1 MDIEQIRKRQM
12 IKVVFTEL
20 IMVFAVIALVVVL
33 VLIVSGYWIN
43 QNFEVERSGLLQVSS
58 LPSGA
63 NVIIDGEDGGF
74 FQRTN
79 TSKMLKSGGH
89 EIVLKKDG
97 YDTWTK
103 NVNIKEGLLYRLH
116 YARLFLNE
124 RTSRLVDDYGKPAL
138 TSVSPDYTQ
147 MLLVTDDNEW
157 MLLDLNSEAV
167 PATKLEVAKVLP
179 KLKVAD
185 VQQIEWSKNGDVVLL
200 KDTADW
206 TLLTLHNINKSVSFK
221 ELFGFDFDDV
231 KFYDD
236 SASVFVATSDGV
248 LRKLDTNAQSVS
260 KVLVENV
267 SNFTVKN
274 HHIIYVSRDADGT
287 FVGSLSN
294 DRNTEILNVF
304 GRVYAGL
311 SKFYNDEYLT
321 VVEDAKVTI
330 YKGGFANSMRGAET
344 FGESVTFEIGFV
356 PTKIYAGHN
365 GEFYV
370 FENGSNLATLDME
383 ASKIINFTTEAK
395 PQWLDTD
402 MLYVVNDGD
411 LIVYDYDGLNRRVLA
426 QNVDNAAV
434 TITEE
439 RWLYY
444 FGDGKLMRENLLPE

>member
-1 MDIEQIRKRQM
+1 MV
-12 IKVVFTEL
+12 KVVFTEL
-20 IMVFAVIALVVVL
+20 LMVFAVIALVVVL

-63 NVIIDGEDGGF
+63 NVVIDGEDGGF

-79 TSKMLKSGGH
+79 TSKMLKSGEH
-89 EIVLKKDG
+89 EIVLKKAG

-103 NVNIKEGLLYRLH
+103 HVNIKEGLLYRVH
-116 YARLFLNE
+116 YVRLFLNE
-124 RTSRLVDDYGKPAL
+124 RTAKLVGDYGKPVL

-147 MLLVTDDNEW
+147 MLLVTDKNEW

-167 PATKLEVAKVLP
+167 PATKLTVAKVLP
-179 KLKVAD
+179 KLKATN

-200 KDTADW
+200 KDASDW
-206 TLLTLHNINKSVSFK
+206 TLLTLHNIDKSVSFK
-221 ELFGFDFDDV
+221 ELFGFSFDDV

-294 DRNTEILNVF
+294 DRNTEILNAS

-370 FENGSNLATLDME
+370 FENGNNLATLDME

-444 FGDGKLMRENLLPE
+444 FSDSKLMRENLLPE